1 MKRCKQR
8 DGINELQY
16 IVSMLKQ
23 DPDVDFHDLE
33 SLTEII
39 EGELEE
45 NYPDVYVSHRD
56 IRNFLIISSR
66 KEQKV

>member
-1 MKRCKQR
+1 MLKCYRCR

-16 IVSMLKQ
+16 IVNMLKQ
-23 DPDVDFHDLE
+23 DPDVDFTDLE
-33 SLTEII
+33 SLTELI

-56 IRNFLIISSR
+56 IRNYLIISSR
-66 KEQKV
+66 KER

>member
-1 MKRCKQR
+1 MVKRIRCK
-8 DGINELQY
+8 DGIQELQY
-16 IVSMLKQ
+16 IVSLLKQ
-23 DPDVDFHDLE
+23 DPDVDFTDLE

-56 IRNFLIISSR
+56 IRNYLIISSR
-66 KEQKV
+66 KK